1 MLLSILQ
8 HQMEVLYL
16 TNTIMTKNCASGST
30 PHPVSLT
37 HIEQVRDCSSDFRL
51 AISFLKRFF
60 SILPVRSHTVLIVL
74 LLGVA
79 AFSSIP
85 QSAAGVQMIVS
96 KSSVDTREGFKPTL
110 DVELS
115 EEPSAD
121 VVVTATSGDID
132 KLTVSPASLT
142 IKPGQHPEGEDNDPL
157 RTGICYFSPPP
168 PPPNCPPDDP
178 ACKADHSCYFEITLR
193 QDPDSDDN
201 TITITLSAMEDM
213 SSLELDNKTVTVS
226 VLDDDGDLMLE
237 LPQDPVMVTEGS
249 TADFNVY
256 PDFQPPRGKEITVIV
271 SSPDTDA
278 VTVMP
283 TSFTFTHGNFF
294 ERHTVTVR
302 GKQDDNTDDERV
314 TLTLGDSDMGVT
326 AGTVIVEVD
335 DDDLGLI
342 LSQTPVTVTEGEEVD
357 FDVEL
362 NFEPPGDVA
371 VDVVSEDTG
380 AVTVMPESLEFTPDN
395 WNTQQLVTVMGI
407 QDPDANDETVMLRLS
422 GNGVTTRMV
431 TVEVSDNTI
440 ITRGPVVNL
449 PGAPLV
455 PCDTPDNESSIEEER
470 EALAQLYGTTGGENW
485 DDGDNWDTSEPV
497 ETWYGVI
504 TNNAGRVTELRLG
517 DNGLAG
523 ELPDELENLDC
534 LENLDVSDNSDLEG
548 ELPLGLMGLSKL
560 MTLHINGTDL
570 CAPEETDF
578 LEWLRGIKTFPENVD
593 VCVADEEEEIS
604 GDDSAGGGCAVV
616 SYARTG
622 NGGMNAAFGLF
633 LTALVLLAA
642 VSPKR
647 RPGAGTA
654 GFQPGIG
661 QQ

>member
-1 MLLSILQ
+1 M
-8 HQMEVLYL
+8 
-16 TNTIMTKNCASGST
+16 
-30 PHPVSLT
+30 
-37 HIEQVRDCSSDFRL
+37 
-51 AISFLKRFF
+51 
-60 SILPVRSHTVLIVL
+60 
-74 LLGVA
+74 
-79 AFSSIP
+79 P
-85 QSAAGVQMIVS
+85 Q
-96 KSSVDTREGFKPTL
+96 L
-110 DVELS
+110 
-115 EEPSAD
+115 
-121 VVVTATSGDID
+121 
-132 KLTVSPASLT
+132 
-142 IKPGQHPEGEDNDPL
+142 
-157 RTGICYFSPPP
+157 
-168 PPPNCPPDDP
+168 
-178 ACKADHSCYFEITLR
+178 
-193 QDPDSDDN
+193 
-201 TITITLSAMEDM
+201 
-213 SSLELDNKTVTVS
+213 
-226 VLDDDGDLMLE
+226 
-237 LPQDPVMVTEGS
+237 
-249 TADFNVY
+249 
-256 PDFQPPRGKEITVIV
+256 
-271 SSPDTDA
+271 
-278 VTVMP
+278 
-283 TSFTFTHGNFF
+283 
-294 ERHTVTVR
+294 VTVR
-302 GKQDDNTDDERV
+302 GEP
-314 TLTLGDSDMGVT
+314 
-326 AGTVIVEVD
+326 D
-335 DDDLGLI
+335 DDTD
-342 LSQTPVTVTEGEEVD
+342 
-357 FDVEL
+357 
-362 NFEPPGDVA
+362 
-371 VDVVSEDTG
+371 
-380 AVTVMPESLEFTPDN
+380 
-395 WNTQQLVTVMGI
+395 
-407 QDPDANDETVMLRLS
+407 DETVMLRLS

-470 EALAQLYGTTGGENW
+470 EALAQLYGTAGGENW
-485 DDGDNWDTSEPV
+485 VNGDNWGDTSEPV
-497 ETWYGVI
+497 ENWYGVI

-604 GDDSAGGGCAVV
+604 GDEEEEISGDEEEEISGDDSAGGGCAVV